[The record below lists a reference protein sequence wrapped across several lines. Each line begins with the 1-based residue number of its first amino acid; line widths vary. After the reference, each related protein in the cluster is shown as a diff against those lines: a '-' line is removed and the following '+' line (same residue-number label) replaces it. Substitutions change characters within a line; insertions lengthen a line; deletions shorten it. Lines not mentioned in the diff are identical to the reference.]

1 MLPVDHVGLV
11 ATTLY
16 VDWLFTGFPF
26 SFVWI
31 LSEIV
36 SLLSM
41 IVLGEDCSGSGG
53 LSGEAVEWGKENN
66 LLPVDDTRGCGQGD
80 GRTYE
85 G

>member
-1 MLPVDHVGLV
+1 
-11 ATTLY
+11 
-16 VDWLFTGFPF
+16 
-26 SFVWI
+26 
-31 LSEIV
+31 
-36 SLLSM
+36 M